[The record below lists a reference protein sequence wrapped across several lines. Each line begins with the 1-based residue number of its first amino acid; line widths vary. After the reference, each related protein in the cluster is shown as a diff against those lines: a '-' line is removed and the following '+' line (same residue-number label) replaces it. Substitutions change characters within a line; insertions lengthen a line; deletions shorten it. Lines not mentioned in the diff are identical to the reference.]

1 MKGRR
6 VAPLLELVEEWHAQL
21 AREARRIPTQ
31 WEGSGIGGFRW
42 LEDEGVFCWIILE
55 LLASKEV
62 AEEGKAM
69 HHCVG
74 SYARSCAKGH
84 TSVWS
89 MQVEDTR
96 TGARRRVMTIS
107 VQNARKLITQARGRC
122 NRLPGARHSSLRL
135 NHAPM
140 ILQKW
145 AQQEGLTVPKYL

>member
-1 MKGRR
+1 
-6 VAPLLELVEEWHAQL
+6 V
-21 AREARRIPTQ
+21 
-31 WEGSGIGGFRW
+31 
-42 LEDEGVFCWIILE
+42 EDEGDLCWIIQE
-55 LLASKEV
+55 LLTSKEV
-62 AEEGKAM
+62 TEEGKAM

-96 TGARRRVMTIS
+96 TGACRRVMTIS

-122 NRLPGARHSSLRL
+122 NRLPGARHTGLRL
-135 NHAPM
+135 NQAPV
-140 ILQKW
+140 ILQQW